1 MYNKGKLS
9 EFEKI
14 CMIFKTRD
22 KEMLEEL
29 LKGDEE
35 FMELKKAIEDIS
47 SDEDLYEKYTKS
59 ELEYIV
65 ETEIRAKELAEKL
78 AEEKAEKLA
87 EEKAKERNIEIARNL
102 LNNNVQVE
110 IIMKSTGLTK
120 EKIESLK

>member
-1 MYNKGKLS
+1 
-9 EFEKI
+9 
-14 CMIFKTRD
+14 
-22 KEMLEEL
+22 MLEEL

-78 AEEKAEKLA
+78 AEEKAEEKAEKLA
-87 EEKAKERNIEIARNL
+87 EEKAKEMASKMLKDNIEIKNIA
-102 LNNNVQVE
+102 
-110 IIMKSTGLTK
+110 KYTGLSK
-120 EKIESLK
+120 EEIEKLID

>member
-1 MYNKGKLS
+1 
-9 EFEKI
+9 
-14 CMIFKTRD
+14 
-22 KEMLEEL
+22 
-29 LKGDEE
+29 
-35 FMELKKAIEDIS
+35 MELKKAIEDIS

-102 LNNNVQVE
+102 LHNNVQVE